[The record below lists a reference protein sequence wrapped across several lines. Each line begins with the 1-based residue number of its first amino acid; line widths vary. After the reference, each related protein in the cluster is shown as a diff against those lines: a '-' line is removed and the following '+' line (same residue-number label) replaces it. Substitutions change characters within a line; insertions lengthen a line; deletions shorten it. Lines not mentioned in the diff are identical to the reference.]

1 MAGRVTVRPVSENDL
16 PLLRKLAQDPQL
28 AGEFELYGWYAPML
42 YQRGWEKNRRP
53 ARDPLAGGRVVGR
66 GALQHPPQRSA
77 QVNENDLVSDYA
89 AGDPGKAGP
98 PPGPPDVRMRAA
110 GPDDAAALLGLK
122 RRLDQETS
130 FMLLEAGER
139 DASVPALARELETAA
154 RSGNSSVIVAE
165 IGGEL
170 VGYVELTGGT
180 FHRNQATVYVVI
192 GVLAAAGGKGVGRG
206 LLEEGKRWAA
216 AHGMHRLE
224 LTVMAHNHRA
234 IGLYQR
240 TGFSIEGRRSEC
252 LLIDGQF
259 IDELYMAMVLPQ
271 TPADP
276 A

>member
-1 MAGRVTVRPVSENDL
+1 VNEDDPVSE
-16 PLLRKLAQDPQL
+16 
-28 AGEFELYGWYAPML
+28 
-42 YQRGWEKNRRP
+42 
-53 ARDPLAGGRVVGR
+53 
-66 GALQHPPQRSA
+66 H
-77 QVNENDLVSDYA
+77 
-89 AGDPGKAGP
+89 AGDPGNVGP
-98 PPGPPDVRMRAA
+98 YPGPPDARIRAA
-110 GPDDAAALLGLK
+110 RPDDAAALLRLK

-139 DASVPALARELETAA
+139 DASVPALARELGSAA
-154 RSGNSSVIVAE
+154 RSGNSVVIVAE

-170 VGYVELTGGT
+170 AGYVELTGGT
-180 FHRNQATVYVVI
+180 FHRSQATAYVVI

-206 LLEEGKRWAA
+206 LLEEAKRWAV
-216 AHGMHRLE
+216 AHGVHRLE

-240 TGFSIEGRRSEC
+240 TGFSVEGRRAEC

-271 TPADP
+271 TQADL